1 MKTRG
6 TEERR
11 LTILLLALTLLAAP
25 GCAGAKQLDRSSA
38 GRMIEASEKFKAP
51 ITAAMKEEKE
61 FKIFPDSSDETEQAV
76 RERVL
81 RIYVESHPSVAV
93 LRHLGYVEVNV
104 SVVEP
109 PRQTVKGSS
118 ATTPWVLNI
127 EPALTEKGRALANS
141 QGLTGDKAVP
151 LAKRELVEVTGVR
164 EQGGQAAADF
174 TWQAVPNE
182 AGEALDPS
190 SATFKGLPQELQ
202 AALRKERGIG
212 PFSRAAAASWG
223 QVNKATAGFQK
234 YDDGWR
240 LAALSL

>member
-1 MKTRG
+1 M
-6 TEERR
+6 
-11 LTILLLALTLLAAP
+11 IFLLLALTLLAAP

-38 GRMIEASEKFKAP
+38 RRMIEAAEKFKSP
-51 ITAAMKEEKE
+51 ITAAMKDEKE
-61 FKIFPDSSDETEQAV
+61 FKIFPDSPDETEQAV

-81 RIYVESHPSVAV
+81 RVYLESHPAVAV
-93 LRHLGYVEVNV
+93 LRHLGYVEVQV

-118 ATTPWVLNI
+118 STTPWVLNI
-127 EPALTEKGRALANS
+127 EPGLTEKGRALAKS

-164 EQGGQAAADF
+164 EQGGQAAAEF
-174 TWQAVPNE
+174 TWRAVPNE

-190 SATFKGLPQELQ
+190 SDTFKGLPQELQ

-212 PFSRAAAASWG
+212 PFSRAATAGWEE
-223 QVNKATAGFQK
+223 VHKATAGFQK

>member
-11 LTILLLALTLLAAP
+11 LIFLLLALALLAAP

-38 GRMIEASEKFKAP
+38 RRMIEASEKFKAP
-51 ITAAMKEEKE
+51 VTAALKEEKE
-61 FKIFPDSSDETEQAV
+61 FKIFPDSPDETEQAV

-81 RIYVESHPSVAV
+81 RTYVESHPAIAA
-93 LRHLGYVEVNV
+93 LRHLGYVDVQV
-104 SVVEP
+104 SVIET
-109 PRQTVKGSS
+109 PRKTVKGST

-127 EPALTEKGRALANS
+127 KPALTEKGRVLAKS
-141 QGLTGDKAVP
+141 QGLTGDGGVP

-164 EQGGQAAADF
+164 EQGGQASADF
-174 TWQAVPNE
+174 TWKAVPNE

-190 SATFKGLPQELQ
+190 SAAFKSLPQELQ

-212 PFSRAAAASWG
+212 PFARDATAGWG
-223 QVNKATAGFQK
+223 QVHKATAGFQK